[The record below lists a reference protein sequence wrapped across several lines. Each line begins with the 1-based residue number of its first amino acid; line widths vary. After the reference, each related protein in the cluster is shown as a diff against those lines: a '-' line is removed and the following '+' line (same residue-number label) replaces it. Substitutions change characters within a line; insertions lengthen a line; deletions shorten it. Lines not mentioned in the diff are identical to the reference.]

1 MENDYSNLLA
11 CRGCSVPFICFQDL
25 AGRYSSTKSPLTKSP
40 LSTTRTPSCLD
51 KWNSTAWEVP
61 AWL

>member
-11 CRGCSVPFICFQDL
+11 CRGCFVPFICFQDL
-25 AGRYSSTKSPLTKSP
+25 AGRYSSTKSP